1 MAWAITVAY
10 IAVLLAISRLTSGK
24 ATNDT
29 FYIGERR
36 SPWWAVAF
44 GMLGASLSGV
54 TFVSVPGMVRDAGM
68 TYMQMCLGFIPG
80 YVAVALVL
88 LPVYYR
94 LRQPSIYAFLSQRFG
109 LAAYRSGALCFLV
122 SKFAGAGVRLFL
134 VCAILHTLLLGQYGV
149 PFAVT
154 AALTL
159 AFIWLYTRRGGIRTL
174 VWTDCAQTAVLLM
187 ALVLIVRAVVT
198 AEGMSVADAW
208 HAVVASPMS
217 RIFVFDD
224 WASPRHFVKQFLSGA
239 FIVVVMTGLD
249 QDMMQK
255 NLTCRSLRQAQKN
268 MLVNGLLYVPVNLL
282 FLGLGV
288 LLYGFAASHAID
300 LPPAADSLLPVLVG
314 GGYLGEAARVCF
326 VVGVTA
332 AALSS
337 ADSAMTALTTSVSI
351 DILHRPA
358 DESLRRRVHIAVALV
373 LWLLVMLFHASGT
386 GSVIDAV
393 YVVASYTYGPL
404 LGMFGLGL
412 CTSGLR
418 PRQWA
423 VPLACVAAPVACYA
437 LSAFAATAWGYRF
450 GYELLL
456 LNGGLTALILWL
468 AGISPRAIG
477 Q

>member
-1 MAWAITVAY
+1 MAWIITAAY
-10 IAVLLAISRLTSGK
+10 IGVLLAISRFTSGK

-29 FYIGERR
+29 FFAGERR

-54 TFVSVPGMVRDAGM
+54 TFVSVPGMVGDAGM

-80 YVAVALVL
+80 YVAVAMVL

-94 LRQPSIYAFLSQRFG
+94 LQLPSIYSFLSQRFG
-109 LAAYRSGALCFLV
+109 LAAYHSGAACFVV
-122 SKFAGAGVRLFL
+122 SKLAGAGVRLFL
-134 VCAILHTLLLGQYGV
+134 VCVILHSMLAGQYGV
-149 PFAVT
+149 PFGVT

-174 VWTDCAQTAVLLM
+174 VWTDCVQTLVLLT
-187 ALVLIVRAVVT
+187 ALLLIVRAVVT
-198 AEGMSVADAW
+198 ADGFTLAEAWHRVAD
-208 HAVVASPMS
+208 SPMS
-217 RIFVFDD
+217 RMFVFDD
-224 WASPRHFVKQFLSGA
+224 WASPRHFAKQFLSGA

-255 NLTCRSLRQAQKN
+255 NLTCRTLHQAQKN
-268 MLVNGLLYVPVNLL
+268 MIVNGLMYVPVNLL
-282 FLGLGV
+282 FLVLGV
-288 LLYGFAASHAID
+288 LLYDFAATHAIA
-300 LPPAADSLLPVLVG
+300 LPSASDQLLPTLVG
-314 GGYLGEAARVCF
+314 GGHLGEAAKICF

-337 ADSAMTALTTSVSI
+337 ADSALTALTTSVTI
-351 DILHRPA
+351 DIMHRPS
-358 DESLRRRVHIAVALV
+358 DERLRRRVHIGVAVV
-373 LWLLVMLFHASGT
+373 LWLLVMLFQAAGT
-386 GSVIDAV
+386 GSVINAV

-412 CTSGLR
+412 CTRNLR
-418 PRQWA
+418 PRPWA
-423 VPLACVAAPVACYA
+423 VPLICVASPMVCYA
-437 LSAFAATAWGYRF
+437 LSAIAAAMFDYHF

-456 LNGGLTALILWL
+456 LNGVVTAAALWL
-468 AGISPRAIG
+468 SSVHTSTPR

>member
-1 MAWAITVAY
+1 MAWIITAAY
-10 IAVLLAISRLTSGK
+10 IGVLLAISRFTSGK

-29 FYIGERR
+29 FFAGERR

-54 TFVSVPGMVRDAGM
+54 TFVSVPGMVGDAGM

-80 YVAVALVL
+80 YVAVAMVL

-94 LRQPSIYAFLSQRFG
+94 LQLPSIYSFLSQRFG
-109 LAAYRSGALCFLV
+109 LAAYHSGAACFVV
-122 SKFAGAGVRLFL
+122 SKLAGAGVRLFL
-134 VCAILHTLLLGQYGV
+134 VCVILHSMLAGQYGV
-149 PFAVT
+149 PFGVT

-174 VWTDCAQTAVLLM
+174 VWTDCVQTLVLLT
-187 ALVLIVRAVVT
+187 ALLLIVRAVVT
-198 AEGMSVADAW
+198 ADGFTLAEAWHRVAD
-208 HAVVASPMS
+208 SPMS

-224 WASPRHFVKQFLSGA
+224 WASPRHFAKQFLSGA

-255 NLTCRSLRQAQKN
+255 NLTCRTLHQAQKN
-268 MLVNGLLYVPVNLL
+268 MIVNGLMYVPVNLL
-282 FLGLGV
+282 FLVLGV
-288 LLYGFAASHAID
+288 LLYDFAATHAIA
-300 LPPAADSLLPVLVG
+300 LPSASDQLLPTLVG
-314 GGYLGEAARVCF
+314 GGHLGEAAKICF

-337 ADSAMTALTTSVSI
+337 ADSALTALTTSVTI
-351 DILHRPA
+351 DIMHRPS
-358 DESLRRRVHIAVALV
+358 DERLRRRVHIGVAVV
-373 LWLLVMLFHASGT
+373 LWLLVMLLQAAGT
-386 GSVIDAV
+386 GSVINAV

-412 CTSGLR
+412 CTRNLR
-418 PRQWA
+418 PRPWA
-423 VPLACVAAPVACYA
+423 VPLICVASPMVCYA
-437 LSAFAATAWGYRF
+437 LSAIAAAMFDYHF

-456 LNGGLTALILWL
+456 LNGVVTAAALWL
-468 AGISPRAIG
+468 SSVHTSTPR

>member
-1 MAWAITVAY
+1 MAWIITAAY
-10 IAVLLAISRLTSGK
+10 IGVLLAISRFTSGK

-29 FYIGERR
+29 FFAGERR

-54 TFVSVPGMVRDAGM
+54 TFVSVPGMVGDAGM

-80 YVAVALVL
+80 YVAVAMVL

-94 LRQPSIYAFLSQRFG
+94 LQLPSIYSFLSQRFG
-109 LAAYRSGALCFLV
+109 LAAYHSGAACFVV
-122 SKFAGAGVRLFL
+122 SKLAGAGVRLFL
-134 VCAILHTLLLGQYGV
+134 VCVILHSMLAGQYGV
-149 PFAVT
+149 PFGVT

-174 VWTDCAQTAVLLM
+174 VWTDCVQTLVLLT
-187 ALVLIVRAVVT
+187 ALLLIVRAVVT
-198 AEGMSVADAW
+198 ADGFTLAEAWHRVAD
-208 HAVVASPMS
+208 SPMS

-224 WASPRHFVKQFLSGA
+224 WASPRHFAKQFLSGA

-255 NLTCRSLRQAQKN
+255 NLTCRTLHQAQKN
-268 MLVNGLLYVPVNLL
+268 MIVNGLMYVPVNLL
-282 FLGLGV
+282 FLVLGV
-288 LLYGFAASHAID
+288 LLYDFAATHAIA
-300 LPPAADSLLPVLVG
+300 LPSASDQLLPTLVG
-314 GGYLGEAARVCF
+314 GGHLGEAAKICF

-337 ADSAMTALTTSVSI
+337 ADSALTALTTSVTI
-351 DILHRPA
+351 DIMHRPS
-358 DESLRRRVHIAVALV
+358 DERLRRRVHIGVAVV
-373 LWLLVMLFHASGT
+373 LWLLVMLFQAAGT
-386 GSVIDAV
+386 GSVINAV

-412 CTSGLR
+412 CTRNLR
-418 PRQWA
+418 PRPWA
-423 VPLACVAAPVACYA
+423 VPLICVASPMVCYA
-437 LSAFAATAWGYRF
+437 LSAIAAAMFDYHF

-456 LNGGLTALILWL
+456 LNGVVTAAALWL
-468 AGISPRAIG
+468 SSVHTSTPR

>member
-1 MAWAITVAY
+1 MAWIITAAY
-10 IAVLLAISRLTSGK
+10 IGVLLAISRFTSGK

-29 FYIGERR
+29 FFAGERR

-54 TFVSVPGMVRDAGM
+54 TFVSVPGMVGDAGM

-80 YVAVALVL
+80 YVAVAMVL

-94 LRQPSIYAFLSQRFG
+94 LQLPSIYSFLSQRFG
-109 LAAYRSGALCFLV
+109 LTAYHSGAACFVV
-122 SKFAGAGVRLFL
+122 SKLAGAGVRLFL
-134 VCAILHTLLLGQYGV
+134 VCVILHSMLAGQYGV
-149 PFAVT
+149 PFGVT

-174 VWTDCAQTAVLLM
+174 VWTDCVQTLVLLT
-187 ALVLIVRAVVT
+187 ALLLIVRAVVT
-198 AEGMSVADAW
+198 ADGFTLAEAWHRVAD
-208 HAVVASPMS
+208 SPMS

-224 WASPRHFVKQFLSGA
+224 WASPRHFAKQFLSGA

-255 NLTCRSLRQAQKN
+255 NLTCRTLHQAQKN
-268 MLVNGLLYVPVNLL
+268 MIVNGLMYVPVNLL
-282 FLGLGV
+282 FLVLGV
-288 LLYGFAASHAID
+288 LLYDFAATHAIA
-300 LPPAADSLLPVLVG
+300 LPSASDQLLPTLVG
-314 GGYLGEAARVCF
+314 GGHLGEAAKICF

-337 ADSAMTALTTSVSI
+337 ADSALTALTTSVTI
-351 DILHRPA
+351 DIMHRPS
-358 DESLRRRVHIAVALV
+358 DERLRRRVHIGVAVV
-373 LWLLVMLFHASGT
+373 LWLLVMLFQAAGT
-386 GSVIDAV
+386 GSVINAV

-412 CTSGLR
+412 CTRNLR
-418 PRQWA
+418 PRPWA
-423 VPLACVAAPVACYA
+423 VPLICVASPMVCYA
-437 LSAFAATAWGYRF
+437 LSAIAAAMFDYHF

-456 LNGGLTALILWL
+456 LNGVVTAAALWL
-468 AGISPRAIG
+468 SSVHKSTPR